1 MRDPTTDPDDLPKMQ
16 KTYDALCEEFEHYK
30 IRAFAR
36 EDPFLHQCYVE
47 QGRIG
52 KDEVL

>member
-1 MRDPTTDPDDLPKMQ
+1 MTDPLLDPEELPKMMRI
-16 KTYDALCEEFEHYK
+16 YDALCDEAQHYK

-36 EDPFLHQCYVE
+36 ELPYLRPIYE
-47 QGRIG
+47 AQGRIG